1 VLASAGSPMFVTDDV
16 SQAADIHV
24 REHDDVTPVSAVP
37 SVGTAARNASL
48 TAKAHAARAA
58 VPSLAIDRDPIN
70 KHGSIM
76 ADATRAE

>member
-1 VLASAGSPMFVTDDV
+1 MLVPDDV
-16 SQAADIHV
+16 SQAADVDV
-24 REHDDVTPVSAVP
+24 REDDDIAPVSAVP

-48 TAKAHAARAA
+48 TAKAEAARAA
-58 VPSLAIDRDPIN
+58 IPGLAIDRDAID